1 MPIRIPMFQPGFD
14 VFLVSFRLEHLYS
27 RNVMKLQVKV
37 VPLAVLAGKAL
48 SVAGSEEY
56 LVNFAWCGMI
66 VYRY

>member
-1 MPIRIPMFQPGFD
+1 
-14 VFLVSFRLEHLYS
+14 
-27 RNVMKLQVKV
+27 MKLQVKV

-56 LVNFAWCGMI
+56 VVNFAWCGMI

>member
-1 MPIRIPMFQPGFD
+1 MFQPGFD
-14 VFLVSFRLEHLYS
+14 VFFVSFRLEHLYT

-56 LVNFAWCGMI
+56 LVNFACCGMI